1 MYESL
6 ALEEHKLNLYG
17 GLELAKQ
24 QSEQQHVNLGF
35 VDEVTESLPSPT
47 PPPTILTPR
56 MKAK

>member
-24 QSEQQHVNLGF
+24 QSEIQHTNLGY
-35 VDEVTESLPSPT
+35 VDEVAESQPQI
-47 PPPTILTPR
+47 PTILTPR